1 MCDNTP
7 PQKSSEYLHFFM
19 DWSGRLLDSRGNSET
34 GEPLHGGSGSALAHR
49 KASSLQRKS
58 FFTFHI
64 NSMDGFVF
72 QHYESLT
79 QIALGFTICSKQL
92 RIILID

>member
-1 MCDNTP
+1 
-7 PQKSSEYLHFFM
+7 M

-72 QHYESLT
+72 QHYEIPLSNRGRDFFTYCSSLT
-79 QIALGFTICSKQL
+79 VIRLFKNGCSNSN
-92 RIILID
+92 

>member
-1 MCDNTP
+1 
-7 PQKSSEYLHFFM
+7 M

-72 QHYESLT
+72 QHYESN
-79 QIALGFTICSKQL
+79 LGDARLLFL
-92 RIILID
+92 LIKIKNIVFQ